1 MSEVLSPVVTL
12 PRMNAAD
19 AITLALSLKTA
30 LNLAQSAQAKAAE
43 EHAAKTQPRKTDAS
57 NAPALVLVMPGN
69 IPACMARLDACCVA
83 LTRARREGAATQA
96 EALPRRGVRKAAF
109 DRYKKSW
116 SALLS
121 QVAIWREIGAVAD
134 LTAAQRAALDEVF
147 PEGVNAKHLAGT
159 ARRVWLDGRDL
170 LAAIKARGLGEVF
183 SALGA
188 GGVHAHVLK
197 LHAQLAA
204 ELGVSAPTRPAA
216 ATGEV
221 GEALLALQSV
231 MREYVVKVHAMG
243 DPAVPQSAAMVD
255 ALLAPFSELRATGR
269 VSAAK
274 TAVKKAPAKPPVI
287 DTDAKPANTD
297 ASKPALRPTGTG

>member
-1 MSEVLSPVVTL
+1 MSEIIRPVVTL

-43 EHAAKTQPRKTDAS
+43 EHATKSQPRKADAS

-69 IPACMARLDACCVA
+69 IPACMARLDACCVT

-96 EALPRRGVRKAAF
+96 EERPRRGVRKAAF

-121 QVAIWREIGAVAD
+121 QVAIWRETGALAS

-147 PEGVNAKHLAGT
+147 PEGGNAKDLTGT

-170 LAAIKARGLGEVF
+170 LSRIKARGLGEVF
-183 SALGA
+183 TALGA
-188 GGVHAHVLK
+188 EAVQAHVQR
-197 LHAQLAA
+197 LHAELAA
-204 ELGVSAPTRPAA
+204 ELGVTAPTKSAA

-221 GEALLALQSV
+221 GDAFVALHGV
-231 MREYVVKVHAMG
+231 MREYVVKVHAMI
-243 DPAVPQSAAMVD
+243 DPAMPESAALVD

-269 VSAAK
+269 TTATKPAK
-274 TAVKKAPAKPPVI
+274 KIPAKPPVI
-287 DTDAKPANTD
+287 DTDAKPANSDT
-297 ASKPALRPTGTG
+297 AKPALRPTGTG